1 MTAAAASTSERLVL
15 LAKDIKLSHSV
26 FALPFALLA
35 GFMAAASQGEM
46 LSLEALGLLVLCMV
60 LARTV
65 AMTMNRWADRYL
77 DGLNPRTAQRAIP
90 SGQLDDRFVLNTA
103 IACALSFVIAA
114 GGFYFASDGNLWP
127 LILSPVAMLW
137 LVSYSFTKR
146 FTWLCHLF
154 LGVALAIS
162 PAAAAIAIAPQYL
175 AEPGPYVLAFMV
187 MCWVAGFDI
196 IYAMQDTEVDRSMGI
211 HSIPARLGDAAAM
224 WISRLLHASAL
235 AALIGLCQ
243 LDESLGPG
251 FAVGTACVA
260 ALLAL
265 EHTLVWRS
273 KTHHIH
279 VAFFVV
285 NGAISL
291 LLGALGIIDVMLYLA
306 GSPANPR

>member
-1 MTAAAASTSERLVL
+1 MTDLPASTSTRLVL

-35 GFMAAASQGEM
+35 GFMAAASRGEM
-46 LSLEALGLLVLCMV
+46 LRLEVLGLLVLCMV

-65 AMTMNRWADRYL
+65 AMTMNRWADRHL

-90 SGQLDDRFVLNTA
+90 SGQLEGRFVLNIA
-103 IACALSFVIAA
+103 IACALSFAIAA
-114 GGFYFASDGNLWP
+114 GGFYFVSDGNPWP
-127 LILSPVAMLW
+127 LILSPVALLW

-162 PAAAAIAIAPQYL
+162 PAAAAIAVAPQYL
-175 AEPGPYVLAFMV
+175 ASPSPYVLAFMV

-211 HSIPARLGDAAAM
+211 HSVPARLGDAAAM
-224 WISRLLHASAL
+224 RISRLLHAGAL
-235 AALIGLCQ
+235 AALIALWQ
-243 LDESLGPG
+243 LDDSLGLG
-251 FAVGTACVA
+251 FAAGTVCVA
-260 ALLAL
+260 ALLVL

-273 KTHHIH
+273 RTHHIH

-291 LLGALGIIDVMLYLA
+291 LLGALGIVDVVLFLA
-306 GSPANPR
+306 KTP